1 MSSLDIVSRHRY
13 IKGDLI
19 VGDTFL
25 FRLAAVR
32 AACGCNGF
40 SPSAFAVQPNN
51 YLSFSSSI
59 DGTENLG
66 IHSGSLRL

>member
-1 MSSLDIVSRHRY
+1 MSSLDIVSRHRH

-19 VGDTFL
+19 VGDALF

-40 SPSAFAVQPNN
+40 SPSAFAVQPNI
-51 YLSFSSSI
+51 YLLFSSDI
-59 DGTENLG
+59 DRTENLG
-66 IHSGSLRL
+66 KQSGSLRV

>member
-1 MSSLDIVSRHRY
+1 MSSLDIVSRHRF

-19 VGDTFL
+19 VGDALL

-32 AACGCNGF
+32 AACGCNGS
-40 SPSAFAVQPNN
+40 SPSAYPVQPNI
-51 YLSFSSSI
+51 YLSFFPSI

-66 IHSGSLRL
+66 THSGSLRL